1 MCWPHTRSPPTRCSD
16 VDHNATPAR
25 ACPNCDSS
33 LALEPPPRYCTQ
45 CGQIVRP
52 LAPRAFVRDAAR
64 RYARSLVALIAHPG
78 KLTSEF
84 IAGRRERY
92 LPPLRMYLMA
102 SFLFFLLI
110 KVLSSP
116 GGSHIV
122 VAPAMDSQGKRI
134 TETSDPVAYRAAIAE
149 AQACVDKPGSCSWS
163 KTLGARIA
171 QKGAAQSRRSDAVAQ
186 QMLDLAPTA
195 VFVLLPVFAG
205 LVMLAYRSR
214 RMRYGLHFVFSL
226 HMHAF
231 GFLALL
237 VLWKLPDSDVADLA
251 AGLVFAGYG
260 LWALHRVYGGRWWVT
275 LGRAAALLALYLP
288 VLFAVI
294 VGLSIASLFL
304 A

>member
-1 MCWPHTRSPPTRCSD
+1 MRPPPTRRFD
-16 VDHNATPAR
+16 VNRAAAPAR
-25 ACPNCDSS
+25 ACPNCDTP
-33 LALEPPPRYCTQ
+33 LALEPPPRYCPQ

-52 LAPRAFVRDAAR
+52 LAPRAFVCDAAG
-64 RYARSLVALIAHPG
+64 RYTRSLVALVAHPG
-78 KLTSEF
+78 QLTNEF

-92 LPPLRMYLMA
+92 LPPLRMYLLA

-110 KVLSSP
+110 KVLGSP

-122 VAPAMDSQGKRI
+122 VAPVMDSHGKPI
-134 TETSDPVAYRAAIAE
+134 TEASDPVAYRAAIAE
-149 AQACVDKPGSCSWS
+149 MQACVDKPGSCSWG
-163 KTLGARIA
+163 KTLGARIGR
-171 QKGAAQSRRSDAVAQ
+171 KGMAQSGRSDAVAQ
-186 QMLDLAPTA
+186 KMFGLAPNA

-205 LVMLAYRSR
+205 LLMLAYRSR

-251 AGLVFAGYG
+251 GGLVFAGYG
-260 LWALHRVYGGRWWVT
+260 LWALHRVYGGRWWAT
-275 LGRAAALLALYLP
+275 LGRAAMLLALYLP
-288 VLFAVI
+288 VLFAAI